1 MARSGKTLPH
11 FHTGRPVVV
20 VALDHRCPRHR
31 IVPFQG
37 PVLCHQMI
45 TDRQKAHPRLLSSH
59 WEDWNWPKTCDI
71 LPGEPFDFQLYI
83 SNPFLFLRLPTG
95 GGK

>member
-1 MARSGKTLPH
+1 MLMARSGKTLPH

-45 TDRQKAHPRLLSSH
+45 RPIKGTSQVAFVALGRLELAQ
-59 WEDWNWPKTCDI
+59 NM
-71 LPGEPFDFQLYI
+71 
-83 SNPFLFLRLPTG
+83 
-95 GGK
+95 